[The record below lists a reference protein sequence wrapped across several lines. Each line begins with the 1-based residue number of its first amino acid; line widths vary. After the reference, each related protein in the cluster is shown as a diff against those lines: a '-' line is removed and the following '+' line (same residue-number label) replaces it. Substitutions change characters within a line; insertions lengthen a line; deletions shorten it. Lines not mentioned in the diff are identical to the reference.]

1 MVRSRVERVLLV
13 SVVIGVVAA
22 CGDAAVSAIDGAA
35 DAGPDVVDATPDV
48 ADAADPCA
56 DAGVPSSTLECA
68 GLYSDFASKTLAKS
82 ARAFS
87 PAIPFWS
94 DGAGKERWIELPAG
108 TKIDATNPN
117 EWVFPVGTKLFKQF
131 TYGGRRVE
139 TRLFQKVT
147 ATYWVHAAYAWNS
160 TETATHLSFGE
171 SVPVDGDG
179 GTWVIPTPS
188 DCDSCHRGRNDRVL
202 GFEQVNMG
210 LPAATGLT
218 LEELVAQDL
227 IAPAPART
235 NLVIGDGTGLDAPA
249 LGWLHVNC
257 GVTCHNGNE
266 NAQGFGAKMLLRLD
280 PATLD
285 GTPPDPATWD
295 PLRTTIG
302 VPCIS
307 GSVAGQPR
315 IVRGSPSSSVIV
327 QLVSERGTLQMP
339 PIATRAVDVADVAV
353 VSEWIR
359 ALGADGGADAGRGDG
374 GHKDGGFGGDA
385 GDAAD
390 AADASDASDVDAD
403 GDADTDAEAGP

>member
-1 MVRSRVERVLLV
+1 MSAKRHRARLERALFVT
-13 SVVIGVVAA
+13 VVVGVVAA
-22 CGDAAVSAIDGAA
+22 CGDAALTAAVDGGA
-35 DAGPDVVDATPDV
+35 DAGPEVVDASPDV

-56 DAGVPSSTLECA
+56 EAGVPSSTLECA
-68 GLYSDFASKTLAKS
+68 GLYSDFASKTLATS
-82 ARAFS
+82 ARAFA
-87 PAIPFWS
+87 PAVPFWS

-117 EWVFPVGTKLFKQF
+117 EWVFPIGTKLFKQF

-147 ATYWVHAAYAWNS
+147 ATYWVHAAYAWNAA
-160 TETATHLSFGE
+160 ETATRISFGE
-171 SVPVDGDG
+171 SVPVDSDG

-188 DCDSCHRGRNDRVL
+188 DCDSCHRGRTDRVL

-210 LPAATGLT
+210 LAAATGLT

-227 IAPAPART
+227 IAPPPART
-235 NLVIGDGTGLDAPA
+235 NLVIGDGSGLDAPA

-285 GTPPDPATWD
+285 GRRPDPTTWD
-295 PLRTTIG
+295 ALRTTVG

-315 IVRGSPSSSVIV
+315 IVPGSPSSSVIV
-327 QLVSERGTLQMP
+327 ELVSQRGPLQMP
-339 PIATRAVDVADVAV
+339 PLATRAVDVADVAV
-353 VSEWIR
+353 LSEWIR
-359 ALGADGGADAGRGDG
+359 AQGPDGGRGDGGFEG
-374 GHKDGGFGGDA
+374 GHKDGGFDAGDDGGDA
-385 GDAAD
+385 D
-390 AADASDASDVDAD
+390 SDADS
-403 GDADTDAEAGP
+403 DAEAGP